1 MAARDGILR
10 RMATRPAW
18 QGFDYDLVDVEDYDE
33 LRPGYSPEGVDWMIR
48 TAGLPDHAL
57 VIELAAGTGKLTRLL
72 VGASL
77 SVFALEPSAMM
88 RRVLSRN
95 AGDAV
100 ISDGTA
106 ESIPAPTASCEAV
119 VAAQAF
125 HHFDTARAAAEIRRV
140 LRPRGA
146 LILFWT
152 TYDEDDPV
160 KGALDEVYARFGD
173 RLVSAKMG
181 SWREG
186 LAATEL
192 FDQADEAS
200 FPHPH
205 SIASS
210 ALSRL
215 YATSSDVAS
224 LPPARRLRLLG
235 AIDEL
240 GRRLPERLSIAAST
254 CVEIYRGRP

>member
-1 MAARDGILR
+1 MQESVDGAWVFTGLGREAELVEAIERASAQTPWHEGARRIASG
-10 RMATRPAW
+10 
-18 QGFDYDLVDVEDYDE
+18 DL
-33 LRPGYSPEGVDWMIR
+33 
-48 TAGLPDHAL
+48 AG
-57 VIELAAGTGKLTRLL
+57 
-72 VGASL
+72 
-77 SVFALEPSAMM
+77 
-88 RRVLSRN
+88 
-95 AGDAV
+95 
-100 ISDGTA
+100 
-106 ESIPAPTASCEAV
+106 
-119 VAAQAF
+119 
-125 HHFDTARAAAEIRRV
+125 AAE
-140 LRPRGA
+140 
-146 LILFWT
+146 
-152 TYDEDDPV
+152 TYAEIGSVP
-160 KGALDEVYARFGD
+160 DEVYARFGD

-254 CVEIYRGRP
+254 CVEVYRGRP